1 MDTDKY
7 DDSQF
12 KIGLSYQNMGKI
24 DKAREYFQRIIDKY
38 PNGEYYGKA
47 TEQVKQLSIE

>member
-1 MDTDKY
+1 MDANY
-7 DDSQF
+7 
-12 KIGLSYQNMGKI
+12 KIGLCYMKI
-24 DKAREYFQRIIDKY
+24 GDNIGAIKTFQTIIDKY